1 MKDSCNTFLTEL
13 NIEPCETTAENEF
26 DINLVLRKLHVSY
39 PVSVIIGHLNINSIR
54 NKLETLPF
62 LLADYT
68 DILMISES
76 KLDGTFPSSQFQ
88 SYGCRTPYR
97 LDRTDRG
104 GGILLFVRENLI
116 TRLLS
121 RHSFPHDIEIL
132 LIELNL
138 IKKKWLICCCY
149 NPHKNLI
156 SYHLQDLAK
165 EIQISTNNYGDILLM
180 GNFNAE
186 VSETSFSFFVN
197 SMK

>member
-1 MKDSCNTFLTEL
+1 MLQ
-13 NIEPCETTAENEF
+13 
-26 DINLVLRKLHVSY
+26 
-39 PVSVIIGHLNINSIR
+39 
-54 NKLETLPF
+54 F
-62 LLADYT
+62 LLADYI

-76 KLDGTFPSSQFQ
+76 KLDGAFPSSQFQ
-88 SYGCRTPYR
+88 IYGFRTPYR

-138 IKKKWLICCCY
+138 RKKKWLICCCY

-156 SYHLQDLAK
+156 NYHLQELAK
-165 EIQISTNNYGDILLM
+165 RIQIHSNNYGDILLM
-180 GNFNAE
+180 GDFNAE
-186 VSETSFSFFVN
+186 VSETSFFLLFMN
-197 SMK
+197 SRK